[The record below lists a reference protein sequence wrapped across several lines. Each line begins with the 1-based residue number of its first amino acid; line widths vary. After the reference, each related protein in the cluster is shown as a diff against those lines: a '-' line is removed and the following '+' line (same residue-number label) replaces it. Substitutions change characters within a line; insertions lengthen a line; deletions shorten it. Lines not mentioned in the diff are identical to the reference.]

1 MLFEAKQTD
10 TKGRGA
16 DRGGEGFKLVWV
28 VEVFPFVD
36 ILAKVIAMKNPIV
49 EITNYLCYSGVF
61 SC

>member
-1 MLFEAKQTD
+1 MLFEAKQKE

-16 DRGGEGFKLVWV
+16 DRGGEGSILVWV

-36 ILAKVIAMKNPIV
+36 ILAKVIAMKLPIV
-49 EITNYLCYSGVF
+49 ENTNYLCYLGIF

>member
-1 MLFEAKQTD
+1 MLFEAKQKE

-16 DRGGEGFKLVWV
+16 DRWGEGSILVWV

-36 ILAKVIAMKNPIV
+36 ILAKVIAMKLPFV
-49 EITNYLCYSGVF
+49 ENTNYLCYLGIF

>member
-1 MLFEAKQTD
+1 MLFEAKQKE

-16 DRGGEGFKLVWV
+16 DRGGEGSKLVWV

-36 ILAKVIAMKNPIV
+36 ILAKVIAMKYPIV
-49 EITNYLCYSGVF
+49 EITNYLCYLGVF